1 MLKKMF
7 QFLVYFVCLGL
18 FIAAI
23 YILHKELKHY
33 HYQDILTDLK
43 QIPKQFIFLAVFLTL
58 CDYFILTFYDR
69 LALLYLRKE
78 IPYPRVAMASFISYV
93 FSHNMTFIGGGTIRY
108 RLYSAL
114 SVPIYDIAKLI
125 IFNSLT
131 FWLGVLSLGGITFI
145 VSPPATPEAAVISA
159 AVLRGTGVIFLS
171 IIAAFLA
178 LVRFHRGPLK
188 IASWT
193 LPLPTSAIAL
203 MQILIAAMD
212 LFTASWILFALLPT
226 NNTLTYS
233 SFLGIYLFAIV
244 AGLFSSIP
252 GGLGVFDTIILLSL
266 KTTISPPAIIGAL
279 MLYRLIYYLVPFGLA
294 TLLLGIY
301 EAISRRDVLKTVS
314 SFIGKSMTLIAPQ
327 LLTLALTIAGMILL
341 FSGSLPAAHGR
352 MRILRDF
359 LPLPAIEMS
368 HFFGSLAGAAMLML
382 ARAVQRRINAA
393 YAIAIIL
400 LCCGIV
406 FCLMKGLDYEEAGVL
421 FLILLIFIP
430 CRRQFY
436 RKAALLSQRFTP
448 GWYVLIFAILF
459 CSIWLGFFA
468 FKHIEYRNQLW
479 WQFAF
484 HSDAP
489 RFLRAAGGATILIG
503 ILATASLFKPS
514 GKLHQTSIAPAKET
528 IQNIVKA
535 CPNIYAHLALL
546 GDKHFLINPSQ
557 SAFLM
562 YAIQG
567 KSCVVM
573 GDPIGPESEW
583 DTLLWNFRDLCDQH
597 GQWPVFYEVDS
608 RYLDHYIDLG
618 MSFLK
623 LGEEARISLE
633 EFTLEGPGRRDLR
646 YTHRKAQKEGISFD
660 IIPAENV
667 TDDIIGQMK
676 VISDAWL
683 NQKHG
688 TEKGFSLGWFN
699 PTYLKQCPAAVVR
712 RGSEMIAFANLWNGA
727 NHYELSVDLMRF
739 NPSGPYGLMDFLF
752 IELMLWGKTQGYQ
765 YFNLGMA
772 PLSGL
777 DSHPL
782 APLWHKVG
790 LFLFRY
796 GEHFY
801 NFQGLRKYKE
811 KFQPV
816 WSPKYLAC
824 PRSLIVPRI
833 LTDLT
838 LLIGKPKK
846 TTT

>member
-1 MLKKMF
+1 
-7 QFLVYFVCLGL
+7 VYLICLGL

-23 YILHKELKHY
+23 FVLHKELKDY
-33 HYQDILTDLK
+33 HYQDILSHLQ
-43 QIPKQFIFLAVFLTL
+43 QIPKRYLFLAIILTL
-58 CDYFILTFYDR
+58 CDYSILTCYDR
-69 LALLYLRKE
+69 LALSYLKRN

-93 FSHNMTFIGGGTIRY
+93 FSHNMTFIGGSAVRY

-114 SVPIYDIAKLI
+114 SVPIYDIAKLV

-145 VSPPATPEAAVISA
+145 ASPPATPGAVTIPA

-171 IIAAFLA
+171 IVAAYLA

-193 LPLPTSAIAL
+193 LPLPTAAIAV
-203 MQILIAAMD
+203 MQILIAALD

-226 NNTLTYS
+226 NTLTYF

-244 AGLFSSIP
+244 AGLLSYIP

-266 KTTISPPAIIGAL
+266 KTTMSPPAIIGAL
-279 MLYRLIYYLVPFGLA
+279 VLYRMIYYLVPFGLA

-301 EAISRRDVLKTVS
+301 EAVSRREVLKTLS
-314 SFIGKSMTLIAPQ
+314 LLIGKSMTLIAPQ

-341 FSGSLPAAHGR
+341 FSGALPSVHGR

-393 YAIAIIL
+393 YPIAIIL
-400 LCCGIV
+400 LSCGIL
-406 FCLMKGLDYEEAGVL
+406 FCLTKGLDYEEAGVL

-436 RKAALLSQRFTP
+436 RKAALLSQCFTP

-459 CSIWLGFFA
+459 CSVWLGFFA

-514 GKLHQTSIAPAKET
+514 GRLTQTQASPAKET

-535 CPNIYAHLALL
+535 CPNTYAHLALL
-546 GDKHFLINPSQ
+546 GDKHFLINSSQ

-573 GDPIGPESEW
+573 GDPIGPKSEW
-583 DTLLWNFRDLCDQH
+583 NTLLWNFRDLCDKH
-597 GQWPVFYEVDS
+597 GHWPVFYEVDN

-623 LGEEARISLE
+623 LGEEARIPLE
-633 EFTLEGPGRRDLR
+633 EFALDGPQRRDLR

-667 TDDIIGQMK
+667 TDDIMSQMK
-676 VISDAWL
+676 IISDAWL
-683 NQKHG
+683 SQKHG
-688 TEKGFSLGWFN
+688 TEKGFSLGWFT
-699 PTYLKQCPAAVVR
+699 PAYLKQCPVAVIR
-712 RGSEMIAFANLWNGA
+712 RGFEMIAFANLWDGA
-727 NHYELSVDLMRF
+727 NYYELSVDLMRF
-739 NPSGPYGLMDFLF
+739 DPSGPYGLMDFLF

-777 DSHPL
+777 DNHPL

-790 LFLFRY
+790 LFLFRH

-811 KFQPV
+811 KFLPN

-824 PRSLIVPRI
+824 PRSLIVPRV

-838 LLIGKPKK
+838 LLIGKSKK
-846 TTT
+846 TTS